1 MITNAKQEQRRA
13 TWKRKKRPKFTLKRT
28 HWAIP
33 TYYMYV
39 YNIYTL
45 VNLKLSGEKQFL
57 NINQLNGGIVVYMFC
72 RYLCMVA
79 ICRQGQP
86 SIDKQYESN
95 HIELQVEN
103 EGKSRVSNLKVMQ
116 IGLWPWPNENAT
128 RFAAC
133 ESCDTRPEWQNN
145 CVRRVYNLQR
155 ATKIKV

>member
-1 MITNAKQEQRRA
+1 MRNRSNGEQHESEGKDQSSRSSG
-13 TWKRKKRPKFTLKRT
+13 
-28 HWAIP
+28 P
-33 TYYMYV
+33 TGPFLHIICI

-57 NINQLNGGIVVYMFC
+57 NINQLNGGIVAICSC

-86 SIDKQYESN
+86 CIDKQYESN

-103 EGKSRVSNLKVMQ
+103 GGRSRVSNLKVMQ